1 MDDGKYYELQAYG
14 SMTQTKIDWLWYPYI
29 PYGSVTIVQGDPGEG
44 KSTMM
49 LRLVALLTS
58 GRKMPDGSGEGKAR
72 NVVYQA
78 AEDGVSNVILPRLL
92 DAGADCNKVMRIL
105 PKDDWLSLDD
115 SRFERAIRD
124 IDAALLVIDPLQA
137 FLTGDTDMQRA
148 NSVRSVMN
156 GLSKIA
162 EETNCAVVLIGH
174 LNKNSGSR
182 PIYRGLGSIDFA
194 AAARSILVVERDAED
209 PQVRI
214 IRQIKSSF
222 APAGKGYMFEL
233 SEENG
238 FQWLGE
244 IGECGGVEAGT
255 YVPKKS
261 KKDLAKQYI
270 SELLSDGDR
279 ASTEILNYIQRKGIG
294 IRTAKQAKA
303 EMNIDSYKDGNIWLW
318 HLNEE

>member
-14 SMTQTKIDWLWYPYI
+14 SMTKTKIDWLWYPYI
-29 PYGSVTIVQGDPGEG
+29 PCGSVTIVQGDPGEG

-49 LRLVALLTS
+49 LRLAALLTS
-58 GRKMPDGSGEGKAR
+58 GRKMPDGSGDGKAR

-124 IDAALLVIDPLQA
+124 SNAARLVIDPLQA
-137 FLTGDTDMQRA
+137 FLTADTNMQRA

-156 GLSKIA
+156 RLSKIA

-182 PIYRGLGSIDFA
+182 AIYRGLGSIDFA
-194 AAARSILVVERDAED
+194 AAARSILVVERDEED
-209 PQVRI
+209 PQVRT

-222 APAGKGYMFEL
+222 EGYMFEL

-244 IGECGGVEAGT
+244 IGKYGGMENGA
-255 YVPKKS
+255 YVPKRS

-270 SELLSDGDR
+270 GEFLIDGDR
-279 ASTEILNYIQRKGIG
+279 PSAEILEYIQRKGIG

-303 EMNIDSYKDGNIWLW
+303 EMNIDSYKDGNTWLW
-318 HLNEE
+318 HLNKT